1 MMSGVG
7 GKVAAAVVGPY
18 SASEFALEGLSESLR
33 RELLIYGVD
42 VIIIAPG
49 AIATPIWD
57 KADALDVSP
66 YANTPYKASL
76 DLVKNYM
83 VGLGQKGL
91 PPERIGETVHTA
103 LTTPNPKTRYIVTPE
118 PLTNWLGNNLPKRM
132 LDNTI
137 AKRLGLTRQF

>member
-1 MMSGVG
+1 MGTDDDLTEYLRVTDT
-7 GKVAAAVVGPY
+7 VHVVTTTRDG
-18 SASEFALEGLSESLR
+18 R
-33 RELLIYGVD
+33 T
-42 VIIIAPG
+42 
-49 AIATPIWD
+49 IATPIWD
-57 KADALDVSP
+57 KADALDVSR

-76 DLVKNYM
+76 DLVKKYM